1 MPSPGYL
8 ISGKEVE
15 VHGAGSPSVLK
26 PSTVSLPRSP
36 VNPKPCGTFS
46 WPTSKNPFSLFLQAK
61 SLLLPKT
68 RGKKGHTL
76 KLHSPKFRQSCTD
89 PKSPSMAARPRF
101 KSQHQSS
108 SAAPFPTPPTIS
120 YTCQH
125 SRIFPALL
133 GCHSKF
139 GQVWPRGAEP
149 IISKLS
155 RRPCNQGKLLPS
167 STLGGIPSHPPGS
180 KLGHSYLTYP

>member
-1 MPSPGYL
+1 MYSPSFSPLPSLGYR
-8 ISGKEVE
+8 IAGKEVE
-15 VHGAGSPSVLK
+15 VHGSGSPLVPVPSAVL
-26 PSTVSLPRSP
+26 PPRSP

-89 PKSPSMAARPRF
+89 PKSPSMAAMPGF
-101 KSQHQSS
+101 KVPHQSS
-108 SAAPFPTPPTIS
+108 SAGPFRTPPTIS

-125 SRIFPALL
+125 SRILPAFL
-133 GCHSKF
+133 GCHSKS
-139 GQVWPRGAEP
+139 GQAWPHGMEP

-155 RRPCNQGKLLPS
+155 HRL
-167 STLGGIPSHPPGS
+167 
-180 KLGHSYLTYP
+180 